1 MSEYYSYEYQPVEQ
15 PVQKPAAKPISF
27 GAALTST
34 LMGGGSIL
42 LLLITIII
50 TACMFNEFSY
60 RDEEMAAMIGAWIT
74 LVPSAVAAVALI
86 FGLNGSKNPEN
97 NAANILGLVGKI
109 TALVGLGLSVIFSII
124 MLITFSV
131 YIL

>member
-1 MSEYYSYEYQPVEQ
+1 MLCLFTF
-15 PVQKPAAKPISF
+15 I
-27 GAALTST
+27 
-34 LMGGGSIL
+34 
-42 LLLITIII
+42 
-50 TACMFNEFSY
+50 FSLY
-60 RDEEMAAMIGAWIT
+60 LFEEVFYWDEEIAAMISAWIT

-86 FGLNGSKNPEN
+86 LGLNGSKNPEN
-97 NAANILGLVGKI
+97 NAANVFGLVGKI

>member
-1 MSEYYSYEYQPVEQ
+1 MSEYYSYEYQPDEQ

-27 GAALTST
+27 GAGLTST

-42 LLLITIII
+42 LCLFAFI
-50 TACMFNEFSY
+50 FSLY
-60 RDEEMAAMIGAWIT
+60 LFEEVFYWDEEIAAMISAWIT